1 MVAEDFS
8 TPKVVAGGKFI
19 EFTFFERHQKVFV
32 VPEAIVSVREGQD
45 TAGSMVEL
53 ASGNSLL
60 VEQECIQIVAV
71 LAMRS
76 RKKADGEFARFPTFD
91 DDPAVVKLEGDAP

>member
-19 EFTFFERHQKVFV
+19 EFSEAPRHKKLFLA
-32 VPEAIVSVREGQD
+32 PETIIGVQENDKDG
-45 TAGSMVEL
+45 GSCLFLSSAPPV
-53 ASGNSLL
+53 L

>member
-32 VPEAIVSVREGQD
+32 VPEAIASVREASD
-45 TAGSMVEL
+45 TKGSMVEL
-53 ASGNSLL
+53 TSGNSLL
-60 VEQECIQIVAV
+60 VEQEVIQIVAV
-71 LAMRS
+71 LALRS
-76 RKKADGEFARFPTFD
+76 RKKADGEFAHFPTFD
-91 DDPAVVKLEGDAP
+91 DDPTAVKLEGDAP